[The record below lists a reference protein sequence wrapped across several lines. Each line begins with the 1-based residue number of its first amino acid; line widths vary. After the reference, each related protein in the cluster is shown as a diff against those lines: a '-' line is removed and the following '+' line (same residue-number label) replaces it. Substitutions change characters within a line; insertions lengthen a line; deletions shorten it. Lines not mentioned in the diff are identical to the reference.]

1 MQATS
6 PLSPFFAIDV
16 PVRQVDR
23 SKSRIAA
30 AAAAPLSHPAA
41 HSYTHVRTYRV
52 AGADVVWNKGL
63 DYKDLHLLKVD
74 RVQQT
79 LTSQTT

>member
-41 HSYTHVRTYRV
+41 HSYTHVRMYRV